1 MKRQKPG
8 PKPLSARDKRSYKVQ
23 VPVNAAELAAI
34 RRAAGKTY
42 LGAWARAVLMDATK
56 GAGR

>member
-8 PKPLSARDKRSYKVQ
+8 PKPLAPRDKRSFKIQ
-23 VPVNAAELAAI
+23 VPVNARELAAI

-42 LGAWARAVLMDATK
+42 LGAWARGVLLAAAK
-56 GAGR
+56 SRP